1 MRLAAGR
8 LLNHIVKGMPM
19 TNVLLLGAG
28 TIGRMIATLLLQ
40 SGDYVVRIADSDA
53 ETLRRL
59 HAKFGVE
66 TVVLDAANEAQ
77 LASAMTGVQAVIS
90 ALTFSL
96 NPTVAR
102 VALAAGVSYF
112 DLTEDVATTA
122 AVRELAASARIGQIF
137 MPQCGLAPGF
147 VGIAANHLA
156 KKFDSLDSLLL
167 RVGALPEFPTN
178 SLKYNLTWS
187 TDGLINEYCNPCDVI
202 HQGKRQDCWPLEG
215 LEHLS
220 IDGVEYEAFSTSG
233 GLGTLCET
241 FDGHLREMNYKT
253 VRYIGHRDRM
263 LFLLDELRLR
273 ERREL
278 LKEILEN
285 ALPRTL
291 QDVVVV
297 FCTATGQRDGQMVQL
312 WDARKVYHQTHG
324 DEVWSAIQITTAASI
339 CAVLDLHITGQLPNT
354 GFVRQEQV
362 DFDGFL
368 ANRFGNHYVSSDVK
382 FHV

>member
-1 MRLAAGR
+1 
-8 LLNHIVKGMPM
+8 M

-28 TIGRMIATLLLQ
+28 TIGRMIATLLVQ
-40 SGDYVVRIADSDA
+40 SGDYVVRVADSDA
-53 ETLRRL
+53 EALRRL
-59 HAKFGVE
+59 NARFGVE
-66 TVVLDAANEAQ
+66 TVLLDASREDQ
-77 LASAMTGVQAVIS
+77 LLAAMTGMHAVMS

-102 VALAAGVSYF
+102 AALAAGVSYF
-112 DLTEDVATTA
+112 DLTEDVATTV
-122 AVRELAASARIGQIF
+122 AVRELASSARPGQIF

-147 VGIAANHLA
+147 VGIVANHLA
-156 KKFDSLDSLLL
+156 QKFESLDSLLL

-187 TDGLINEYCNPCDVI
+187 TDGLINEYCNPCDI
-202 HQGKRQDCWPLEG
+202 IREGTRQDCWALEG

-241 FDGHLREMNYKT
+241 YEGRLRELNYKT

-273 ERREL
+273 ERRQL

-324 DEVWSAIQITTAASI
+324 DEVWSAIQITTAAAI
-339 CAVLDLHITGQLPNT
+339 CAVLDMHVAGQLPNT

-362 DFDGFL
+362 VFEKFL
-368 ANRFGNHYVSSDVK
+368 ANRFGKQYVASGVK
-382 FHV
+382 LNE

>member
-1 MRLAAGR
+1 
-8 LLNHIVKGMPM
+8 M

-28 TIGRMIATLLLQ
+28 TIGRMIATLLTQ
-40 SGDYVVRIADSDA
+40 SGDYRVRVGDTDA
-53 ETLRRL
+53 AALDRLKAKFDVETL
-59 HAKFGVE
+59 
-66 TVVLDAANEAQ
+66 VVDAANEAD
-77 LASAMTGVQAVIS
+77 LAAAMHGQAAVIS

-96 NPTVAR
+96 NPRVAR
-102 VALAAGVSYF
+102 AALAAGISYF
-112 DLTEDVATTA
+112 DLTEDVETTRVVRTLSGA
-122 AVRELAASARIGQIF
+122 ARPGQIF
-137 MPQCGLAPGF
+137 VPQCGLAPGF
-147 VGIAANHLA
+147 VGIVANHLA
-156 KKFDSLDSLLL
+156 HKFEQLDSLFL

-202 HQGKRQDCWPLEG
+202 HEGKRQEFWPLEG

-241 FDGHLREMNYKT
+241 FQDRLRELNYKT
-253 VRYIGHRDRM
+253 IRYLGHRDRM

-273 ERREL
+273 DRRQL

-285 ALPRTL
+285 AVPRTL

-312 WDARKVYHQTHG
+312 WDARKIYHKQHG

-339 CAVLDLHITGQLPNT
+339 CAVLDLHVHGHLPTT
-354 GFVRQEQV
+354 GFVKQEQV
-362 DFDGFL
+362 DFDLFL
-368 ANRFGNHYVSSDVK
+368 ANRFGQHYVSPGVRLNSR
-382 FHV
+382 

>member
-1 MRLAAGR
+1 
-8 LLNHIVKGMPM
+8 M

-28 TIGRMIATLLLQ
+28 TIGRMIATLLTQ
-40 SGDYVVRIADSDA
+40 SGDYRVRVGDTDA
-53 ETLRRL
+53 AALERL
-59 HAKFGVE
+59 KTKLGVE
-66 TVVLDAANEAQ
+66 TIVVDAANEEQ
-77 LASAMTGVQAVIS
+77 LATAMNGQAAVIS

-96 NPTVAR
+96 NPRVAR
-102 VALAAGVSYF
+102 AALAAGISYF
-112 DLTEDVATTA
+112 DLTEDVETTRVVRTLSSA
-122 AVRELAASARIGQIF
+122 AKPGQIF

-147 VGIAANHLA
+147 VGIVANHLA
-156 KKFDSLDSLLL
+156 HKFDKLDSLFL

-202 HQGKRQDCWPLEG
+202 HQGQRQEIWSLEG

-233 GLGTLCET
+233 GLGTLCES
-241 FDGHLREMNYKT
+241 FEGRVRELNYKT
-253 VRYIGHRDRM
+253 VRYLGHRDRM

-273 ERREL
+273 DRRQL

-285 ALPRTL
+285 AVPRTL

-312 WDARKVYHQTHG
+312 WDARKIYHQQHG
-324 DEVWSAIQITTAASI
+324 DEVWSAIQITTAAAI
-339 CAVLDLHITGQLPNT
+339 CAVLDLHVHGQLPTT
-354 GFVRQEQV
+354 GFVKQEQV
-362 DFDGFL
+362 DFEIFL
-368 ANRFGNHYVSSDVK
+368 ANRFGQHYVGPEAKLNSR
-382 FHV
+382 

>member
-1 MRLAAGR
+1 M
-8 LLNHIVKGMPM
+8 K
-19 TNVLLLGAG
+19 NVLLLGAG
-28 TIGRMIATLLLQ
+28 TIGRMIATLLTQ
-40 SGDYVVRIADSDA
+40 SGDYRVRVGDSDA
-53 ETLRRL
+53 EALERL
-59 HAKFGVE
+59 QKKLGVE
-66 TVVLDAANEAQ
+66 TMPVDASDAAQ
-77 LASAMTGVQAVIS
+77 LATAMTGMQAVIS

-96 NPTVAR
+96 NPAVAR
-102 VALAAGVSYF
+102 AALAAGISYF
-112 DLTEDVATTA
+112 DLTEDVETTA
-122 AVRELAASARIGQIF
+122 EVRSLAAQAKPGQIF

-147 VGIAANHLA
+147 VGIVANHLA
-156 KKFDSLDSLLL
+156 QRFESLDSLML

-202 HQGKRQDCWPLEG
+202 HQGRREDVWPMEG

-241 FDGHLREMNYKT
+241 YEGKVRELNYKT
-253 VRYIGHRDRM
+253 VRYIGHRDRI

-273 ERREL
+273 ERRGL

-291 QDVVVV
+291 QDVVIV
-297 FCTATGQRDGQMVQL
+297 FCTATGMRDGQRVQL
-312 WDARKVYHQTHG
+312 WDARKVYHQQHD
-324 DEVWSAIQITTAASI
+324 DEVWSAIQITTAAGI
-339 CAVLDLHITGQLPNT
+339 CAVLDLHFDGRLPKS

-362 DFDGFL
+362 EFPAFL
-368 ANRFGNHYVSSDVK
+368 ANRFGKHYTGPGVNSK
-382 FHV
+382 GTGR

>member
-1 MRLAAGR
+1 
-8 LLNHIVKGMPM
+8 
-19 TNVLLLGAG
+19 
-28 TIGRMIATLLLQ
+28 
-40 SGDYVVRIADSDA
+40 
-53 ETLRRL
+53 
-59 HAKFGVE
+59 
-66 TVVLDAANEAQ
+66 
-77 LASAMTGVQAVIS
+77 
-90 ALTFSL
+90 
-96 NPTVAR
+96 
-102 VALAAGVSYF
+102 
-112 DLTEDVATTA
+112 
-122 AVRELAASARIGQIF
+122 

-147 VGIAANHLA
+147 VGIVANHLA
-156 KKFDSLDSLLL
+156 QKFETLDSLLL

-202 HQGKRQDCWPLEG
+202 HQGHRQDCWSLEG

-241 FDGHLREMNYKT
+241 YQGRLRELNYKT

-312 WDARKVYHQTHG
+312 WDARKVYHQTHD
-324 DEVWSAIQITTAASI
+324 DEVWSAIQITTAAGI
-339 CAVLDLHITGQLPNT
+339 CAVVDLHFHGKLPST

-362 DFDGFL
+362 DFNEFL
-368 ANRFGNHYVSSDVK
+368 ANRFGQNYAATSAKRNS
-382 FHV
+382 

>member
-1 MRLAAGR
+1 MEAVEPSLVG
-8 LLNHIVKGMPM
+8 IPM
-19 TNVLLLGAG
+19 THVLLLGAG
-28 TIGRMIATLLLQ
+28 TIGRMIATLLIQ
-40 SGDYVVRIADSDA
+40 SGDYVVKIGDSDP
-53 ETLRRL
+53 ESLKRL

-66 TVVLDAANEAQ
+66 TIVLDASNEEH
-77 LASAMTGVQAVIS
+77 LRSALKGMKAVIS

-102 VALAAGVSYF
+102 AALAEGVSYF
-112 DLTEDVATTA
+112 DLTEDVATTS
-122 AVRELAASARIGQIF
+122 AVRELAASAKPGQIF

-156 KKFDSLDSLLL
+156 KKFEKLDSLLL

-178 SLKYNLTWS
+178 SL
-187 TDGLINEYCNPCDVI
+187 INEYCNLCDVI
-202 HQGKRQDCWPLEG
+202 HQGERQDCWPLEG

-241 FDGHLREMNYKT
+241 FQGQLRELNYKT
-253 VRYIGHRDRM
+253 VRYSGHRDRM

-273 ERREL
+273 ERRQL

-312 WDARKVYHQTHG
+312 WDARKIYHQTHG
-324 DEVWSAIQITTAASI
+324 DEVWSAIQITTAASV
-339 CAVLDLHITGQLPNT
+339 CAVLDLHINGQLPQT

-362 DFDGFL
+362 DFDQFL
-368 ANRFGNHYVSSDVK
+368 ANRFGKQYVSSGVK
-382 FHV
+382 WNG

>member
-1 MRLAAGR
+1 
-8 LLNHIVKGMPM
+8 M

-28 TIGRMIATLLLQ
+28 TIGRMIATLLAQ
-40 SGDYVVRIADSDA
+40 TGDYAVRVADSDA
-53 ETLRRL
+53 ESLRRL
-59 HAKFGVE
+59 KAKVNVE
-66 TVVLDAANEAQ
+66 TVVVDAACEDQ
-77 LASAMTGVQAVIS
+77 LLAAMSGQTVVIS

-96 NPTVAR
+96 NPGVAR
-102 VALAAGVSYF
+102 VALAMGASYF
-112 DLTEDVATTA
+112 DLTEDVETTV
-122 AVRELAASARIGQIF
+122 AVRALAAAAKPGQIF

-147 VGIAANHLA
+147 VGIAAYHLA
-156 KKFDSLDSLLL
+156 QKFDSLDSLLL

-202 HQGKRQDCWPLEG
+202 HQGKRQEVWPLEG
-215 LEHLS
+215 FEHLS

-241 FDGHLREMNYKT
+241 FQGRVRELNYKT
-253 VRYIGHRDRM
+253 IRYMGHRERM

-273 ERREL
+273 DRRQL

-285 ALPRTL
+285 AVPRTL
-291 QDVVVV
+291 QDVVVI

-312 WDARKVYHQTHG
+312 WDARKVYHQKHG
-324 DEVWSAIQITTAASI
+324 DEVWSAIQITTAAAM
-339 CAVLDLHITGQLPNT
+339 CASVDMHLHGQLPST

-362 DFDGFL
+362 DFDTFL
-368 ANRFGNHYVSSDVK
+368 ANRFGQHYVGPVAQTNLLS
-382 FHV
+382 

>member
-1 MRLAAGR
+1 
-8 LLNHIVKGMPM
+8 M

-28 TIGRMIATLLLQ
+28 TIGRMIATLLVQ
-40 SGDYVVRIADSDA
+40 SGDYSVRVADSDA
-53 ETLRRL
+53 EALRRL
-59 HAKFGVE
+59 HQKYGVE
-66 TVVLDAANEAQ
+66 TLLLDASNEQELVA
-77 LASAMTGVQAVIS
+77 AMSGMKAVIS

-102 VALAAGVSYF
+102 AALAAGVSYF

-122 AVRELAASARIGQIF
+122 VVRDLADSARVGQIF

-156 KKFDSLDSLLL
+156 TKFESLDSLLL

-187 TDGLINEYCNPCDVI
+187 TDGLINEYCNPCDVV
-202 HQGKRQDCWPLEG
+202 HQGTRQDCWPLEG

-241 FDGHLREMNYKT
+241 YEGKLRELNYKT

-291 QDVVVV
+291 QDVVIV
-297 FCTATGQRDGQMVQL
+297 FCTATGIRDGQMVQL
-312 WDARKVYHQTHG
+312 WDARKVYHQTQG
-324 DEVWSAIQITTAASI
+324 DEVWSAIQITTAAAI
-339 CAVLDLHITGQLPNT
+339 CAALDLHRQDRLPNT

-362 DFDGFL
+362 NFDDFL
-368 ANRFGNHYVSSDVK
+368 ANRFGKHYAAAGARIK
-382 FHV
+382 E

>member
-1 MRLAAGR
+1 
-8 LLNHIVKGMPM
+8 M

-59 HAKFGVE
+59 HARFGVE
-66 TVVLDAANEAQ
+66 TVVLDAANEAE
-77 LASAMTGVQAVIS
+77 LMSAMTGVTAVIS

-96 NPTVAR
+96 NTTVAR

-122 AVRELAASARIGQIF
+122 AVRELAANARIGQIF

-156 KKFDSLDSLLL
+156 KKFEKLDSLLL

-339 CAVLDLHITGQLPNT
+339 CAVLDLHVNGQLPNT

-362 DFDGFL
+362 DFDSFL
-368 ANRFGNHYVSSDVK
+368 ANRFGKHYVSSGVK
-382 FHV
+382 FHI

>member
-1 MRLAAGR
+1 
-8 LLNHIVKGMPM
+8 M

-28 TIGRMIATLLLQ
+28 TIGRMIAMLLTQ
-40 SGDYVVRIADSDA
+40 SGDYCVRVGDTDLEALA
-53 ETLRRL
+53 RL
-59 HAKFGVE
+59 KKKLGVE
-66 TVVLDAANEAQ
+66 TMVVDASSSDQ
-77 LASAMTGVQAVIS
+77 LASAMQGMQAVIS
-90 ALTFSL
+90 ALTFRL
-96 NPTVAR
+96 NPSVATA
-102 VALAAGVSYF
+102 ALGAGISYF
-112 DLTEDVATTA
+112 DLTEDVETTA
-122 AVRELAASARIGQIF
+122 TVRTLALQSKPGQIF

-147 VGIAANHLA
+147 VGIVANHLA
-156 KKFDSLDSLLL
+156 QRFETVDSLML

-202 HQGKRQDCWPLEG
+202 HQGHRQDVWPMEG

-241 FDGHLREMNYKT
+241 YQGQVRELNYKT

-273 ERREL
+273 DRREL

-291 QDVVVV
+291 QDVVII
-297 FCTATGQRDGQMVQL
+297 FCTATGMRDGERVQL
-312 WDARKVYHQTHG
+312 WDARKVYHQQHG
-324 DEVWSAIQITTAASI
+324 DEVWSAIQITTAAGI
-339 CAVLDLHITGQLPNT
+339 CAALDMHIHGQLPST

-362 DFDGFL
+362 EFPTFL
-368 ANRFGNHYVSSDVK
+368 ANRFGKNYVGSGVK
-382 FHV
+382 NGTGTQ

>member
-1 MRLAAGR
+1 
-8 LLNHIVKGMPM
+8 M

-28 TIGRMIATLLLQ
+28 TIGRMIATLLVQ

-59 HAKFGVE
+59 HARFGVE

-77 LASAMTGVQAVIS
+77 LMSAMTGVQAVIS

-122 AVRELAASARIGQIF
+122 AVRELAATARIGQIF

-156 KKFDSLDSLLL
+156 KKFDTLDSLLL

-339 CAVLDLHITGQLPNT
+339 CAVLDLHANGQLPNT

-368 ANRFGNHYVSSDVK
+368 ANRFGKHYVSSDVK

>member
-1 MRLAAGR
+1 
-8 LLNHIVKGMPM
+8 M
-19 TNVLLLGAG
+19 TSVLLLGAG
-28 TIGRMIATLLLQ
+28 TIGRMIATLLAQ
-40 SGDYVVRIADSDA
+40 SGEYTVRVADTDA
-53 ETLRRL
+53 EALRRL
-59 HAKFGVE
+59 KEKLGVE
-66 TVVLDAANEAQ
+66 TVSLDATDENQ
-77 LASAMTGVQAVIS
+77 LRSAMSGVGLVIS

-96 NPTVAR
+96 NPGVAR
-102 VALAAGVSYF
+102 AALASGVSYF

-122 AVRELAASARIGQIF
+122 LVRSLAKSAVPGQIL

-147 VGIAANHLA
+147 VGIVANHLA
-156 KKFDSLDSLLL
+156 QKFQSLDSLLL

-202 HQGKRQDCWPLEG
+202 HQGQRQDCWPLEG

-241 FDGHLREMNYKT
+241 FQGRVRELNYKT
-253 VRYIGHRDRM
+253 VRYSGHRDRM

-273 ERREL
+273 ERRPL

-291 QDVVVV
+291 QDVVIV
-297 FCTATGQRDGQMVQL
+297 FCTATGLRDGQMVQL

-324 DEVWSAIQITTAASI
+324 DEVWSAIQITTAAAV
-339 CAVLDLHITGQLPNT
+339 CAVVEMHVHGQLPDT

-362 DFDGFL
+362 DFDMFL
-368 ANRFGNHYVSSDVK
+368 ANRFGRQYVASEVK
-382 FHV
+382 SYQ

>member
-1 MRLAAGR
+1 
-8 LLNHIVKGMPM
+8 M

-28 TIGRMIATLLLQ
+28 TIGRMIATLLIQ

-53 ETLRRL
+53 EALRRL

-66 TVVLDAANEAQ
+66 TVVLDASNEDQ
-77 LASAMTGVQAVIS
+77 LLAAMSGVKAVIS

-96 NPTVAR
+96 NTTVAR
-102 VALAAGVSYF
+102 VALSAGVSYF

-122 AVRELAASARIGQIF
+122 AVRELAVSSQVGQIF

-156 KKFDSLDSLLL
+156 KIFETLDSLFL

-202 HQGKRQDCWPLEG
+202 HQGHRQNCWPLEG

-241 FDGHLREMNYKT
+241 FDGQLREMNYKT

-273 ERREL
+273 ERRQL

-312 WDARKVYHQTHG
+312 WDARKIYHQTHG

-339 CAVLDLHITGQLPNT
+339 CAVLDLHVNGELPHT

-362 DFDGFL
+362 DFEKFL
-368 ANRFGNHYVSSDVK
+368 ANRFGKQYVSSGVK
-382 FHV
+382 LNE

>member
-1 MRLAAGR
+1 
-8 LLNHIVKGMPM
+8 M
-19 TNVLLLGAG
+19 TDVLLLGAG
-28 TIGRMIATLLLQ
+28 TIGRMIATLLTQ
-40 SGDYVVRIADSDA
+40 SGDYRVRIGDTNADALDR
-53 ETLRRL
+53 LRKRL
-59 HAKFGVE
+59 NVE
-66 TVVLDAANEAQ
+66 TILVDAADPGQ
-77 LASAMTGVQAVIS
+77 LATAMQGMQAVIS

-96 NPTVAR
+96 NPAVAKA
-102 VALAAGVSYF
+102 ALQAGISYF
-112 DLTEDVATTA
+112 DLTEDVETTI
-122 AVRELAASARIGQIF
+122 AVRALAQQAKPGQIF

-147 VGIAANHLA
+147 VGIVANHLA
-156 KKFDSLDSLLL
+156 SRFESLDSLLL

-202 HQGKRQDCWPLEG
+202 HQGVRQDVWPLEG

-241 FDGHLREMNYKT
+241 YQDKLRELNYKT

-273 ERREL
+273 DRREL

-291 QDVVVV
+291 QDVVII
-297 FCTATGQRDGQMVQL
+297 FCTATGMRDGQRVQL
-312 WDARKVYHQTHG
+312 WDARKVYHKTHG
-324 DEVWSAIQITTAASI
+324 DEVWSAIQITTAAAI
-339 CAVLDLHITGQLPNT
+339 CAALDLHVSGQLPTT

-362 DFDGFL
+362 EFPAFL
-368 ANRFGNHYVSSDVK
+368 ANRFGQHYIGPGVK
-382 FHV
+382 QDN

>member
-1 MRLAAGR
+1 
-8 LLNHIVKGMPM
+8 M

-28 TIGRMIATLLLQ
+28 TIGRMIATLLSQ
-40 SGDYVVRIADSDA
+40 SGDYRIRVGDTDA
-53 ETLRRL
+53 AALERL
-59 HAKFGVE
+59 QAKLGVE
-66 TVVLDAANEAQ
+66 TVHVDAADETQ
-77 LASAMTGVQAVIS
+77 LAMAMSGQAAVLS

-96 NPTVAR
+96 NPRVAR
-102 VALAAGVSYF
+102 AALAAGISYF
-112 DLTEDVATTA
+112 DLTEDVETTRVVRTLAGA
-122 AVRELAASARIGQIF
+122 ARPGQIF

-147 VGIAANHLA
+147 VGIVANHLA
-156 KKFDSLDSLLL
+156 QKFEQLDSLLL

-202 HQGKRQDCWPLEG
+202 HQGQREDVWPLEG

-241 FDGHLREMNYKT
+241 FENRVRELNYKT
-253 VRYIGHRDRM
+253 VRYVGHRDRM

-273 ERREL
+273 DRRAL

-291 QDVVVV
+291 QDVVIV

-312 WDARKVYHQTHG
+312 WDARKIYHQRHG
-324 DEVWSAIQITTAASI
+324 DEVWSAIQITTAAAI
-339 CAVLDLHITGQLPNT
+339 CAVLDLHIHGQLPNT
-354 GFVRQEQV
+354 GFVKQEQV
-362 DFDGFL
+362 DFEVFL
-368 ANRFGNHYVSSDVK
+368 ANRFGQNYVGPGVTLNSR
-382 FHV
+382 

>member
-1 MRLAAGR
+1 
-8 LLNHIVKGMPM
+8 M
-19 TNVLLLGAG
+19 TKVLLLGAG
-28 TIGRMIATLLLQ
+28 TIGRMIATLLIRT
-40 SGDYVVRIADSDA
+40 GDYHVRVADSDSEA
-53 ETLRRL
+53 LHRL
-59 HAKFGVE
+59 HVKFGVE
-66 TVVLDAANEAQ
+66 TVTLDASDENP
-77 LASAMTGVQAVIS
+77 LRSAMHGVSAVIS
-90 ALTFSL
+90 ALTFGL
-96 NPTVAR
+96 NPHVAR
-102 VALAAGVSYF
+102 AALAEGVSYF

-122 AVRELAASARIGQIF
+122 LVRSLANEARPNQIF

-147 VGIAANHLA
+147 VGIVANHLA
-156 KKFDSLDSLLL
+156 TKFESLDSLLL

-202 HQGKRQDCWPLEG
+202 HQGQRQDVWPLEG

-241 FDGHLREMNYKT
+241 YESKVREMNYKT

-273 ERREL
+273 ERRPL

-324 DEVWSAIQITTAASI
+324 DEVWSAIQITTAAAV
-339 CAVLDLHITGQLPNT
+339 CAVLDLHIEGHLPKT

-362 DFDGFL
+362 DFNAFL
-368 ANRFGNHYVSSDVK
+368 ANRFGQHYVSDQKRGS
-382 FHV
+382 

>member
-1 MRLAAGR
+1 
-8 LLNHIVKGMPM
+8 M

-28 TIGRMIATLLLQ
+28 TIGRMIATLLAK
-40 SGDYVVRIADSDA
+40 SGDYRVRVGDNDPAALERLKAKLDV
-53 ETLRRL
+53 ETL
-59 HAKFGVE
+59 
-66 TVVLDAANEAQ
+66 VVNAAHESE
-77 LASAMTGVQAVIS
+77 LAAAMSGQKAVIS

-96 NPTVAR
+96 NPIVACA
-102 VALAAGVSYF
+102 ALAEGLSYF
-112 DLTEDVATTA
+112 DLTEDVETTR
-122 AVRELAASARIGQIF
+122 AVRALAVGARPGQIF

-147 VGIAANHLA
+147 VGIVANHLA
-156 KKFDSLDSLLL
+156 SKFERLDSLFL

-202 HQGKRQDCWPLEG
+202 HQGQRQEVWPLEG

-233 GLGTLCET
+233 GLGTLCES
-241 FDGHLREMNYKT
+241 FEGRVRELNYKT
-253 VRYIGHRDRM
+253 IRYLGHRDRM

-273 ERREL
+273 ERRAL

-285 ALPRTL
+285 AVPRTL

-312 WDARKVYHQTHG
+312 WDARKIYHQRHG
-324 DEVWSAIQITTAASI
+324 DEVWSAIQITTAAAV
-339 CAVLDLHITGQLPNT
+339 CAVLDLHVHGRLPDT
-354 GFVRQEQV
+354 GFVKQEQV
-362 DFDGFL
+362 DFDVFL
-368 ANRFGNHYVSSDVK
+368 SNRFGQHYVGPSVTPNSR
-382 FHV
+382 

>member
-1 MRLAAGR
+1 
-8 LLNHIVKGMPM
+8 M

-28 TIGRMIATLLLQ
+28 TIGRMIAMLLVR
-40 SGDYVVRIADSDA
+40 SSDYVVRVGDSDVEA
-53 ETLRRL
+53 LRRL
-59 HAKFGVE
+59 QLKLGVE
-66 TVVLDAANEAQ
+66 TVLLDASDEEQ
-77 LASAMTGVQAVIS
+77 LKSAMAGTQAVLS

-96 NPTVAR
+96 NPAIAK
-102 VALAAGVSYF
+102 VALAQGISYF

-122 AVRELAASARIGQIF
+122 AVRALGASAKPGQIF

-147 VGIAANHLA
+147 VGIVANHLA
-156 KKFDSLDSLLL
+156 QKFDSVDSLLL

-187 TDGLINEYCNPCDVI
+187 TDGLINEYCNPCDI
-202 HQGKRQDCWPLEG
+202 IRESQRQESWALEG

-241 FDGHLREMNYKT
+241 YEGRLRELNYKT

-273 ERREL
+273 ERRPL

-297 FCTATGQRDGQMVQL
+297 FCTATGKRDGQMVQL

-324 DEVWSAIQITTAASI
+324 DEVWSAIQITTAAAI
-339 CAVLDLHITGQLPNT
+339 CAVVDLHFKGSLPNA

-362 DFDGFL
+362 IFEDFL
-368 ANRFGNHYVSSDVK
+368 ANRFGQNYVASGVK
-382 FHV
+382 LNE

>member
-1 MRLAAGR
+1 
-8 LLNHIVKGMPM
+8 M

-28 TIGRMIATLLLQ
+28 TIGRMIATLLIE
-40 SGDYVVRIADSDA
+40 SGDYGVRIADSDPEA
-53 ETLRRL
+53 LRRL
-59 HAKFGVE
+59 QARFGVE
-66 TVVLDAANEAQ
+66 TVMLDASSEAD
-77 LASAMTGVQAVIS
+77 LRAAMTGVTAVIS
-90 ALTFSL
+90 ALTFRL

-102 VALAAGVSYF
+102 VALAMGISYF

-122 AVRELAASARIGQIF
+122 AIRELAASAKLGQIF

-156 KKFDSLDSLLL
+156 KKFEKLDSLML

-202 HQGKRQDCWPLEG
+202 HQGTRQNCWPLEG

-241 FDGHLREMNYKT
+241 FAGQLRELNYKT
-253 VRYIGHRDRM
+253 VRYLGHRDRM

-273 ERREL
+273 DRRPL

-291 QDVVVV
+291 QDVVII
-297 FCTATGQRDGQMVQL
+297 FCTATGERDGQMVQL
-312 WDARKVYHQTHG
+312 WDARKVYHQKHG
-324 DEVWSAIQITTAASI
+324 EDIWSAIQITTAASI
-339 CAVLDLHITGQLPNT
+339 CAVLDLHVHGELPNT

-368 ANRFGNHYVSSDVK
+368 ANRFGKQYVSSGVK
-382 FHV
+382 LNE

>member
-1 MRLAAGR
+1 
-8 LLNHIVKGMPM
+8 M

-28 TIGRMIATLLLQ
+28 TIGRMIATLLSQ
-40 SGDYVVRIADSDA
+40 SGDYVVRVADSDA
-53 ETLRRL
+53 EALRRL
-59 HAKFGVE
+59 NAKFGVE
-66 TVVLDAANEAQ
+66 TVTLDASNEQQ
-77 LASAMTGVQAVIS
+77 LLSAMNGMNAVIS

-96 NPTVAR
+96 NPLVAR

-122 AVRELAASARIGQIF
+122 AVRLLAQSARPGQIF

-147 VGIAANHLA
+147 VGIVANHLA

-187 TDGLINEYCNPCDVI
+187 TDGLINEYCNPCDVVR
-202 HQGKRQDCWPLEG
+202 QGVRQNCWPLEG

-241 FDGHLREMNYKT
+241 YEGRLRELNYKT

-273 ERREL
+273 ERRQL

-324 DEVWSAIQITTAASI
+324 DEVWSAIQITTAAAI
-339 CAVLDLHITGQLPNT
+339 CAALDLHVHGKLPES

-362 DFDGFL
+362 DFDEFL
-368 ANRFGNHYVSSDVK
+368 ANRFGKQYVASGVK
-382 FHV
+382 MNE